1 MLCTAVWAN
10 QAISE
15 DEPNF
20 FEQFTDR
27 DLTDKELA
35 EELAKLTPPLSLF
48 GGEGAKYAYTQS
60 GSFFVVVYADSPLD
74 SYGPTKSIQV
84 SDGDHPF
91 DTLENCNNA
100 LLKEVGD
107 ADGEDVDMK
116 ILGGGFITIFA
127 PDPKQDNRTLTA
139 HCMEVSFSGLPIKNV
154 YRRFIGPPSDD

>member
-1 MLCTAVWAN
+1 MLCATVWAN
-10 QAISE
+10 QASSE
-15 DEPNF
+15 DKPNIF
-20 FEQFTDR
+20 DQFDILTYEEIKDKLPWWFQDKVTTAD
-27 DLTDKELA
+27 DLVD
-35 EELAKLTPPLSLF
+35 
-48 GGEGAKYAYTQS
+48 YTQS
-60 GSFFVVVYADSPLD
+60 GSFFTLVESIAPRD
-74 SYGPTKSIQV
+74 SYGPSKSNQEK
-84 SDGDHPF
+84 SLYTF

-127 PDPKQDNRTLTA
+127 PDPKQDNRTITA